1 MSDTGRILIADDEE
15 TVLRTTAVLLGE
27 EGFDCDKAHNAVE
40 ALELLGKNSYDLLI
54 ADWKMPGNT
63 KLEMLSE
70 LRSTGH
76 DLPVIVVTGYPQFS
90 AAAQNAEIGV
100 FAEVVKPFDF
110 DDFLS
115 VVRKGVAEGQSRHA
129 GK

>member
-1 MSDTGRILIADDEE
+1 
-15 TVLRTTAVLLGE
+15 
-27 EGFDCDKAHNAVE
+27 
-40 ALELLGKNSYDLLI
+40 
-54 ADWKMPGNT
+54 
-63 KLEMLSE
+63 
-70 LRSTGH
+70 
-76 DLPVIVVTGYPQFS
+76 
-90 AAAQNAEIGV
+90 V